1 MLSTRM
7 NSRIIIS
14 PTDSA
19 LARRVEE
26 ASLNAWPALQQV
38 VFDGW
43 LLRFARG
50 FTKRAN
56 SVVPLY
62 AGSLAVEEKVRY
74 CENLYAREQ
83 LKTIFRLTTLA
94 PSDAIDAMLA
104 HRGYEHLDPTRVMA
118 AELDYQTAGTGV
130 QQLDIDDW
138 LSVYRQLTG
147 MPQDAAR
154 LHQLI
159 LKAIGSPSA
168 FAVLHNQGQPVACG
182 LAVLEHELV
191 GLFDIVTANDHRRK
205 GFGRRLVRDLMT
217 WGATHGAR
225 HAYLQVIAD
234 NAPAGSLYK
243 ALGFKDLY
251 SYWYRAST

>member
-1 MLSTRM
+1 M

-26 ASLNAWPALQQV
+26 ASLNAWPALQQI

-62 AGSLAVEEKVRY
+62 PGSLATEEKVRY

-83 LKTIFRLTTLA
+83 LKTIFRLTTLG

-104 HRGYEHLDPTRVMA
+104 DRGYEQLDPTRVMA
-118 AELDYQTAGTGV
+118 AKLDRDTGEPSV
-130 QQLDIDDW
+130 RLLAIDDW
-138 LSVYRQLTG
+138 LAVYRQLTG
-147 MPQDAAR
+147 MPEDAAL

-159 LKAIGSPSA
+159 LKAIGSPTA
-168 FAVLHNQGQPVACG
+168 FAVLHNREQPVACG

-191 GLFDIVTANDHRRK
+191 GLFDIVTAREHRRQ
-205 GFGRRLVRDLMT
+205 GFGQRLVGDLMA
-217 WGATHGAR
+217 WGAAHGAR
-225 HAYLQVIAD
+225 HAYLQVIAS
-234 NAPAGSLYK
+234 NAPAGALYK